1 MRIIVQRLSIYLFK
15 ESNANLG
22 HAWDEFVVSEL
33 RHDKIYMLCF
43 FLKKIGS
50 FKIILE
56 LLINKLL

>member
-33 RHDKIYMLCF
+33 RHDKIYTLCF
-43 FLKKIGS
+43 FFFKIGS
-50 FKIILE
+50 L
-56 LLINKLL
+56 KLFWSCL